1 MGVEGSSPFCSTNPL
16 LTEIPIPVQL
26 FLAFALGAIVA
37 WVAAS
42 SLQHRRRLGAAA
54 RLSAAEAKAALE
66 REMRETLEQELEE
79 AHGSVRELDRQL
91 GVAQERV
98 ESSTRALEEQRGFV
112 ESAQRRLEDS
122 FGALAAAALKGNTE
136 QFLSLAEQ
144 SMTAARE
151 RATADL
157 DQRRQAIEALLA
169 PFRERLDSLDT
180 KTAEIEKARI
190 DAYSRIDQQVR
201 LLAQATAA
209 LEEKATSLDTALRG
223 SDVRGRWG
231 EIALKNIAELAGMAA
246 HCDFEE
252 QVVLPDGS
260 RPDMV
265 VSLPGSRKIV
275 VDAKAPLTAFL
286 EASEAGTAAQRDE
299 ALARHVR
306 DLRGHVRALA
316 ARDYAAAADTPID
329 LVVMFLPG
337 DAFLAA
343 AFAKEPDFQV
353 QALRSK
359 VLIATPTTLVAL
371 LRTVAIYWQQN
382 ALAENAQAIATAARD
397 LYERAAKFG
406 GDLSALGRGL
416 RNALDAYNRAVGSF
430 NHRLMPMGRRLEELK
445 VSEQSRR
452 ELQAPELIEERP
464 REPVGS

>member
-1 MGVEGSSPFCSTNPL
+1 MTD
-16 LTEIPIPVQL
+16 IPILVQL
-26 FLAFALGAIVA
+26 FLAFALGAGLAWLVA
-37 WVAAS
+37 SAH
-42 SLQHRRRLGAAA
+42 QQRRRLDDAE
-54 RLSAAEAKAALE
+54 RLSAAEAKAKLE

-79 AHGSVRELDRQL
+79 AHGSVRELDHQL
-91 GVAQERV
+91 GIAQERF
-98 ESSTRALEEQRGFV
+98 EGSARALEQQREFV
-112 ESAQRRLEDS
+112 DSARKQLEDS

-136 QFLSLAEQ
+136 QFLALAEQ
-144 SMTAARE
+144 SMSAARE
-151 RATADL
+151 RASADL

-169 PFRERLDSLDT
+169 PFRERLDSLDS
-180 KTAEIEKARI
+180 KTVEIEKARI
-190 DAYSRIDQQVR
+190 DAYSRIDQQVQ

-231 EIALKNIAELAGMAA
+231 EIALRNIAELAGMSA

-265 VSLPGSRKIV
+265 VRLPGKRKIV

-286 EASEAGTAAQRDE
+286 EATEASTAAQRED

-306 DLRGHVRALA
+306 DLRAHVRTLA
-316 ARDYAAAADTPID
+316 GRDYAAAAGASID

-337 DAFLAA
+337 DSFLGA

-382 ALAENAQAIATAARD
+382 ALAENAQSIATAARD

-406 GDLSALGRGL
+406 ADFSALGRGL

-445 VSEQSRR
+445 VAEQSRR
-452 ELQAPELIEERP
+452 ELEAPEIIEERP